1 MDGWM
6 DGSLEDISSAFN
18 TLLYLA
24 AAFLGHQCLALG
36 SAT

>member
-6 DGSLEDISSAFN
+6 DGWIEGDKTTPPHATPATGN

-24 AAFLGHQCLALG
+24 
-36 SAT
+36 